1 MVALMLALSCAKGQE
16 SADSSLDTGC
26 ESEGDIDKV
35 RYLLAAETCT
45 WTVDT
50 CAAYSFEN
58 WVDCRLWLTYQLES
72 PVDAGQ
78 CIDWCAARTWHQTVV
93 DSSCE
98 SAPQIDE
105 IPEDWPVD
113 LVTQFFYECES
124 PNYEPSGL

>member
-1 MVALMLALSCAKGQE
+1 MVILLLLLGCDRGDAS
-16 SADSSLDTGC
+16 DSNLDTGC
-26 ESEGDIDKV
+26 ESEGDIDRV

-45 WTVDT
+45 WPVGT
-50 CAAYSFEN
+50 CGAYSMEN
-58 WVDCRLWLTYQLES
+58 WVDCRFWLTYQLAA

-78 CIDWCAARTWHQTVV
+78 CIDWCAARTWHQMVV
-93 DSSCE
+93 ESSCE

-113 LVTQFFYECES
+113 LVTQFFYDCES